1 MRVRIQEDITIDKMP
16 YKNTLLTAL
25 AGRVMV
31 TAELMAASTGI
42 NTNEH
47 TTQPVTVNIALPS
60 DSQIQNLKTAS
71 WLAETGTATIYAA
84 EMEGRYTASG
94 EPYDP
99 ELLTAAHKTIP
110 LGSLVRV
117 TNLKSDAQVVVRIN
131 DRWGS
136 GGVRVI
142 NLSKHAAMELNFGS
156 AGTAPVR
163 LEVESLAHKQA
174 VTAVSRAET
183 LPARLGGTE
192 LNHSKMQLCQNEAE
206 ILGLSGDLF
215 HNHIKLCLGR
225 TQP

>member
-25 AGRVMV
+25 AGGVMV

-47 TTQPVTVNIALPS
+47 PTQPVTVNIALPS

-136 GGVRVI
+136 GGDRVI
-142 NLSKHAAMELNFGS
+142 NYQSQG
-156 AGTAPVR
+156 
-163 LEVESLAHKQA
+163 
-174 VTAVSRAET
+174 
-183 LPARLGGTE
+183 
-192 LNHSKMQLCQNEAE
+192 LNHRL
-206 ILGLSGDLF
+206 
-215 HNHIKLCLGR
+215 
-225 TQP
+225 

>member
-1 MRVRIQEDITIDKMP
+1 MI
-16 YKNTLLTAL
+16 
-25 AGRVMV
+25 

-47 TTQPVTVNIALPS
+47 TAQSVTENITTPS
-60 DSQIQNLKTAS
+60 DRQIHSLETAS

-117 TNLKSDAQVVVRIN
+117 RNLKSDAQVVVRIN
-131 DRWGS
+131 DRWG
-136 GGVRVI
+136 GGGDRVI

-183 LPARLGGTE
+183 LPARLGENE

-215 HNHIKLCLGR
+215 HNHIKLCLAR